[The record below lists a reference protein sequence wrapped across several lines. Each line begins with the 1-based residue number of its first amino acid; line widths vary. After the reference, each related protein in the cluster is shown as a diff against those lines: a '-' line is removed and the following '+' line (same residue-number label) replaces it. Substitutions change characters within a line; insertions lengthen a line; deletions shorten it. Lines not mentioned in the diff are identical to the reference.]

1 MASFKQ
7 FLLSM
12 LKVGCI
18 GFGGGSALIPV
29 IEDEIITKQQLD
41 TKKNYDQDVVVA
53 SITPG
58 ALPVELA
65 ASLGKRNFGSK
76 GMFLAAL
83 AMALPGAFVAVLL
96 LSVFSTMQAEFL
108 AQIEIASIGVS
119 SFIMYLLTCYITN
132 VMKQCRDENTRRL
145 TRAIVIMLLVM
156 LLAFGKNLYKLLNI
170 KGTPIFS
177 VSTFHILL
185 AAFFFI
191 LYTRGQLNKK
201 HIIIS
206 GLLSGIYLLGHGK
219 AQLISN
225 VIVLRITELLMLAL
239 AIYGVS
245 WNMKK
250 SKRKYPVN
258 KRAMINDVVVW
269 LVIFILFS
277 IPAVVLYFSE
287 AALFIRN
294 GIVSA
299 IMSFGGGDAYL
310 TVAEGLFV
318 ESDMITESQY
328 FGQIV
333 TVVNILP
340 GSILCKTLAGVG
352 YYLGFNTTGS
362 MTTGILFATL
372 GFVCSIAVSCGFFAI
387 IYHTYDSLN
396 SLHVFRLISRW
407 IRPIIAGLLINIM
420 LSLCNQNIAASE
432 AMGCSSGAVI
442 ILTLLLYWVDYV
454 LGRKYKVSS
463 LWLLG
468 MNLVIVFGLHFI
480 S

>member
-12 LKVGCI
+12 VKVGCI

-41 TKKNYDQDVVVA
+41 TKENYDQDVVVA

-65 ASLGKRNFGSK
+65 ASLGKRNFGGK
-76 GMFLAAL
+76 GMLLAAL
-83 AMALPGAFVAVLL
+83 SMALPGAFVVVLL

-108 AQIEIASIGVS
+108 TQIEIASIGVS
-119 SFIMYLLTCYITN
+119 SFIMYLLTCYIVG

-145 TRAIVIMLLVM
+145 TRAIIIMVLVM
-156 LLAFGKNLYKLLNI
+156 LLAFGKNLYKLFGV
-170 KGTPIFS
+170 KGTPVFS

-191 LYTRGQLNKK
+191 LYTRGQFNRK
-201 HIIIS
+201 HIFVS
-206 GLLSGIYLLGHGK
+206 VLLCGIYLLGYGK
-219 AQLISN
+219 AHLVSN
-225 VIVLRITELLMLAL
+225 ILVIRITEALMLGL
-239 AIYGVS
+239 AVYGVS
-245 WNMKK
+245 WNIKK
-250 SKRKYPVN
+250 SKKRYPVN
-258 KRAMINDVVVW
+258 KKAMTNDVVVW
-269 LVIFILFS
+269 LVIFVLCS
-277 IPAVVLYFSE
+277 LPAIIVYFPE
-287 AALFIRN
+287 AVAFIRN

-333 TVVNILP
+333 TLVNILP

-362 MTTGILFATL
+362 MGTGILFAIV

-420 LSLCNQNIAASE
+420 LSLCNQNIVASS
-432 AMGCSSGAVI
+432 AMGCSHKAVLV
-442 ILTLLLYWVDYV
+442 LTLLLYGLNYI
-454 LGRKYKVSS
+454 LGIRYKVSN
-463 LWLLG
+463 LWLLTT
-468 MNLVIVFGLHFI
+468 NLLVVFGLHFI
-480 S
+480 C

>member
-1 MASFKQ
+1 MAPLKQ
-7 FLLSM
+7 FLVSM

-29 IEDEIITKQQLD
+29 IEDEIITKQKLD

-76 GMFLAAL
+76 GMLLAAL
-83 AMALPGAFVAVLL
+83 AMAFPGAFAAVLL

-119 SFIMYLLTCYITN
+119 SFIMYLLTCYIAN

-145 TRAIVIMLLVM
+145 TRAVVIMLLVM
-156 LLAFGKNLYKLLNI
+156 VLAFGKNLYKLLDV
-170 KGTPIFS
+170 KGTPVFS

-191 LYTRGQLNKK
+191 LYTRGRLDTK
-201 HIIIS
+201 HIVIS
-206 GLLSGIYLLGHGK
+206 TVLSGIYLLGHGK
-219 AQLISN
+219 AGLMSN
-225 VIVLRITELLMLAL
+225 AFVMRITGLLMLAL
-239 AIYGVS
+239 AIYGAGS
-245 WNMKK
+245 NIKN
-250 SKRKYPVN
+250 SKRRYPVN
-258 KRAMINDVVVW
+258 RKVMLNDAVVW
-269 LVIFILFS
+269 LVVLVLFS
-277 IPAVVLYFSE
+277 LPAVMLHFSE
-287 AALFIRN
+287 AAAFIRN

-318 ESDMITESQY
+318 ESGMITESQY

-362 MTTGILFATL
+362 MAAGILFAVL

-420 LSLCNQNIAASE
+420 LSLCNQNLAASK
-432 AMGCSSGAVI
+432 AMGYSGEAV
-442 ILTLLLYWVDYV
+442 LLLTVLLYGLNYI
-454 LGRKYKVSS
+454 LGRKYKVGS
-463 LWLLG
+463 LWLLAV
-468 MNLVIVFGLHFI
+468 NLLIVFGLHYI
-480 S
+480 

>member
-1 MASFKQ
+1 MASLKQ
-7 FLLSM
+7 FLCSM

-29 IEDEIITKQQLD
+29 IEDEIITKQRLD
-41 TKKNYDQDVVVA
+41 KKENYDQDVVVA

-76 GMFLAAL
+76 GMLLAAL

-108 AQIEIASIGVS
+108 TQIEIASIGVS

-132 VMKQCRDENTRRL
+132 VMKQCHDENTRRL
-145 TRAIVIMLLVM
+145 TRAIIIMVIVM
-156 LLAFGKNLYKLLNI
+156 LLAFGKNIYKLLEI
-170 KGTPIFS
+170 EGTPIFS

-191 LYTRGQLNKK
+191 LYTRGQLNWK
-201 HIIIS
+201 HILIS
-206 GLLSGIYLLGHGK
+206 ALLCGIYLLGYGK
-219 AQLISN
+219 AGLISN
-225 VIVLRITELLMLAL
+225 VFVIRITEILMLAL
-239 AIYGVS
+239 AVYGVS
-245 WNMKK
+245 WNIKK
-250 SKRKYPVN
+250 SKKRYPVN
-258 KRAMINDVVVW
+258 KRAIVNDVAVW
-269 LVIFILFS
+269 FVIFVICSL
-277 IPAVVLYFSE
+277 PAVIFYFPE
-287 AALFIRN
+287 AMAFIRN

-362 MTTGILFATL
+362 MGTGIVFAVL

-407 IRPIIAGLLINIM
+407 IRPIIAGLLVNIM
-420 LSLCNQNIAASE
+420 LSLCNQNIAASA
-432 AMGCSSGAVI
+432 AMGCSGKAVLV
-442 ILTLLLYWVDYV
+442 LTLLLYALNYT
-454 LGRKYKVSS
+454 LGTRYKVSN

-468 MNLVIVFGLHFI
+468 INLLVVFGIHFMC
-480 S
+480 